1 MSEHDGTGRRP
12 GSGWDGEDELF
23 QQLED
28 DLAVTGAGAD
38 DTTGADV
45 AGDLDDSDSRS
56 RGARVVRMPWQRRPH
71 VFGDGRSDI
80 EDGHGSDMSADMG
93 PDSASSVSG
102 QVVPLRPDGR
112 ARIDSAMSTDSAPDD
127 DTPDDDTPDG
137 ADTSDGPDGVVRV
150 DSPGEERVRWSDV
163 VQRGQRRPVLPEWVK
178 SREAFTAAAR
188 WLVTHSAHVTAFH
201 GVRLPVY
208 AGRVAV
214 RAPRGGVRA
223 VGAVGR
229 WVWDVEGLPVRLAT
243 VRRDDA
249 EIYLKL
255 SRQRD
260 ARVRTRS
267 VLTLLALA
275 GALAVL
281 GAWWWLLP
289 AWTHP
294 AAAVAVVVAL
304 GLAGGVQDQPLVG
317 PAVVAPKATRL
328 TSDIVV
334 RALASLG
341 LAEINRA
348 VAKAGTRG
356 ITFPAPITRDGPG
369 WRADV
374 DLPFGVTVTDII
386 ERRDRLASGL
396 RRPLGCVWPEPAH
409 HEHAGRLVL
418 WVGDEDMATARPA
431 PWPLAKHGTVDLFAP
446 VPFGTDQRGR
456 GVRVPLM
463 YSNVLIGAMPGY
475 GKTFALRVLLLA
487 AALDVRA
494 QLRVF
499 ELKGSG
505 DLAPLAK
512 VAHGYASGVDETT
525 IETVMAHLREVHADL
540 AKRAATIAGL
550 PRDLAPE
557 NKVTPPLAG
566 RRHLGLFPLVL
577 AIDECQELFT
587 HPLHG
592 KEAADLC
599 TAIIKRGRALGV
611 ILLLATQR
619 PDKDSL
625 PTGVSSNVG
634 VRYAMR
640 VMGQVENDMIL
651 GTSAYRNGVRAT
663 VFTAR
668 DLGIGYLL
676 GAGPDPQITR
686 AAYLDAPAAEKV
698 TLRAR
703 AARAAAGTLTG
714 HAAGQ
719 DDIAA
724 SAARPATTLLD
735 DILTVVPAGE
745 DRVWS
750 EIVVA
755 RLGDLAPDTYAGW
768 NVEQLAAALK
778 PYGIE
783 TAQIGRRV
791 DGKTINRRGIDRAH
805 ITTAIAERD
814 RRRPSP

>member
-1 MSEHDGTGRRP
+1 MSENDGTGRRP
-12 GSGWDGEDELF
+12 GSGWDDGEDELF
-23 QQLED
+23 QQLEN
-28 DLAVTGAGAD
+28 DLGTNSTGG
-38 DTTGADV
+38 
-45 AGDLDDSDSRS
+45 
-56 RGARVVRMPWQRRPH
+56 RGRLLRMPWQHRPH
-71 VFGDGRSDI
+71 NPPTPNSDGTDVEADSD
-80 EDGHGSDMSADMG
+80 
-93 PDSASSVSG
+93 PDISRGVSG
-102 QVVPLRPDGR
+102 QVLPLRPDGR
-112 ARIDSAMSTDSAPDD
+112 PRIDSPMSTDASEPLSGNASDWVSEDVSDADD
-127 DTPDDDTPDG
+127 PDG
-137 ADTSDGPDGVVRV
+137 VDGAPVVRV
-150 DSPGEERVRWSDV
+150 DPPAEVRASWADIAR
-163 VQRGQRRPVLPEWVK
+163 RGQRRPVLPDWAK
-178 SREAFTAAAR
+178 DPAALRSAAT
-188 WLVTHSAHVTAFH
+188 WLAGHYSHVAAFH

-208 AGRVAV
+208 AGRLAF
-214 RAPRGGVRA
+214 RAPAGSARTVRA
-223 VGAVGR
+223 VSR
-229 WVWDVEGLPVRLAT
+229 WVFDVEGLPVRLAT

-249 EIYLKL
+249 EVYLKL

-267 VLTLLALA
+267 VLALA
-275 GALAVL
+275 ALTVSLVAVA
-281 GAWWWLLP
+281 AWWWTAP
-289 AWTHP
+289 HWTHTP
-294 AAAVAVVVAL
+294 VLVAL
-304 GLAGGVQDQPLVG
+304 VAAFGLAGGVQDKPLVG

-328 TSDIVV
+328 SSDIVV

-348 VAKAGTRG
+348 VAKAGLKG

-418 WVGDEDMATARPA
+418 WVGDEDMATAKPA
-431 PWPLAKHGTVDLFAP
+431 AWPLAKSGTVDLFAA
-446 VPFGTDQRGR
+446 VPFGVDQRGR
-456 GVRVPLM
+456 TVRVPVM
-463 YSNVLIGAMPGY
+463 YTNILIGAMPGY

-557 NKVTPPLAG
+557 NKVTPQLAG
-566 RRHLGLFPLVL
+566 RAHLGLHPLVV

-587 HPLHG
+587 HPVHG

-611 ILLLATQR
+611 VLLLATQR

-625 PTGVSSNVG
+625 PTGVSANVG

-676 GAGPDPQITR
+676 GASPDPQITR
-686 AAYLDAPAAEKV
+686 AAYLDAPRAEKI

-714 HAAGQ
+714 HATGQ

-724 SAARPATTLLD
+724 AAARPATTLLD

-745 DRVWS
+745 DRIWS

-755 RLGDLAPDTYAGW
+755 RLGDLAPDTYADW

-778 PYGIE
+778 PYGID
-783 TAQIGRRV
+783 TAQIGRRI
-791 DGKTINRRGIDRAH
+791 DGKTVNRRGIDRAH
-805 ITTAIAERD
+805 ITAAIAERD
-814 RRRPSP
+814 RRRGDG